1 MMLQPHA
8 PLLAAG
14 YLAAL
19 AVAEIVT
26 VFLAPRAGIGL
37 HLAVLLL
44 LLAYAARC
52 LDAND
57 LDMRHRLWVSLALI
71 PLIRI
76 VSLILPLSGFAPV
89 YRFLFTSIPLFVA
102 VYLVMRLLALSWD
115 EVGVHRRGL
124 PRQLAIAPLG
134 LGLGAV
140 EYLILSPEPL
150 IAELTLQQFWWP
162 ALILLVSTGFLEE
175 WLFRGV
181 LQSAAV
187 ETLGPAR
194 GVVYVALL
202 FAALHL
208 GYRSPADFLFVLGVG
223 LLFGW
228 IAWRTRSIVAVT
240 LAHGLTNVTLF
251 LIMPFVAD
259 PPF

>member
-1 MMLQPHA
+1 MPQPNV
-8 PLLAAG
+8 PLLATG

-19 AVAEIVT
+19 AIAEIVT
-26 VFLAPRAGIGL
+26 VFLSPRAGVGL

-44 LLAYAARC
+44 LLAHAARN
-52 LDAND
+52 LDAGD
-57 LDMRHRLWVSLALI
+57 ADKGHRLWASLALI

-76 VSLILPLSGFAPV
+76 VSLILPLSGFSPV
-89 YRFLFTSIPLFVA
+89 YRFLFASIPLFA
-102 VYLVMRLLALSWD
+102 AAYLVMRLLALSWD

-124 PRQLAIAPLG
+124 PRQLAIAPMG
-134 LGLGAV
+134 LVFGAV
-140 EYLILSPEPL
+140 EYLILGPEPP
-150 IAELTLQQFWWP
+150 IAELTLRQFWWP
-162 ALILLVSTGFLEE
+162 ALILLISTGFLEE

-181 LQSAAV
+181 LQTAAV
-187 ETLGPAR
+187 AVLGPAR

-223 LLFGW
+223 LLFGY
-228 IAWRTRSIVAVT
+228 IAWRTRSIVGVT

-251 LIMPFVAD
+251 LIMPFVAG